1 MCVLAFG
8 AVWGLLKGLV
18 RELMSIAAW
27 VVAFFAAPIF
37 GKTVGSLIPV
47 LDLSQWLQDAA
58 GYAIVVIAVLILST
72 ILAQRMRQLVSF
84 IGLGVLDRLLG
95 AAFATVAAVVVLLI
109 STACINMSSFK
120 NNPEWTRAN
129 VAPVLEQLLAQVAPF
144 FFSELRKVY

>member
-1 MCVLAFG
+1 
-8 AVWGLLKGLV
+8 
-18 RELMSIAAW
+18 
-27 VVAFFAAPIF
+27 
-37 GKTVGSLIPV
+37 
-47 LDLSQWLQDAA
+47 
-58 GYAIVVIAVLILST
+58 
-72 ILAQRMRQLVSF
+72 MRQLVSF